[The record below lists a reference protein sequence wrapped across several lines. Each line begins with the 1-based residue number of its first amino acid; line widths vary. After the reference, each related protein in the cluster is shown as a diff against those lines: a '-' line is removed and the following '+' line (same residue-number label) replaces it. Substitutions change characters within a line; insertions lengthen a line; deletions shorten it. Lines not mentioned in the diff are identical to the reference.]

1 VPEPLKN
8 RRCHRDFEPLFVT
21 KLNAIRV
28 LTHMS
33 SPNYVGD
40 QPAFRDRGSGLSY
53 GQLPSA
59 RSSRV
64 LLNPS
69 LALETLRPKLI

>member
-1 VPEPLKN
+1 MPKPPKN
-8 RRCHRDFEPLFVT
+8 RRCHRDFEPWFVT
-21 KLNAIRV
+21 KLNAIRA

-40 QPAFRDRGSGLSY
+40 QPAFRGRGSDLSY
-53 GQLPSA
+53 EQSPSA

-69 LALETLRPKLI
+69 LA